1 MGRARGVIYPEQMA
15 DGQQLGS
22 ACGLV
27 SHLSQCT
34 IVNYQKLTADW
45 KQIWSAIAFH
55 ARSQSNSQQPSVQSL
70 EWTQAA
76 TFLST
81 RPFAKGGDHQH
92 HIRAHLYLLVH
103 VIGNICSLMSRKGGS
118 KRYAA
123 VNSMSNF

>member
-45 KQIWSAIAFH
+45 KQIWSAIAFQRKVTVKLP
-55 ARSQSNSQQPSVQSL
+55 ATLSAVSRVDSSSNISVHKALCKRRTSPTPTSGLICIYWFMSL
-70 EWTQAA
+70 ETSV
-76 TFLST
+76 LSCQE
-81 RPFAKGGDHQH
+81 KGDLNGML
-92 HIRAHLYLLVH
+92 R
-103 VIGNICSLMSRKGGS
+103 
-118 KRYAA
+118 
-123 VNSMSNF
+123 